1 MHTIKMRVMSSIKR
15 FSKNDILINYTF
27 IYLNSIM
34 RLKDPTF
41 PFVFEGAQISGSL
54 QPYPNLISIL
64 ERYHE
69 RPALEKGGEYK
80 LGH

>member
-1 MHTIKMRVMSSIKR
+1 
-15 FSKNDILINYTF
+15 
-27 IYLNSIM
+27 M

-80 LGH
+80 HGH